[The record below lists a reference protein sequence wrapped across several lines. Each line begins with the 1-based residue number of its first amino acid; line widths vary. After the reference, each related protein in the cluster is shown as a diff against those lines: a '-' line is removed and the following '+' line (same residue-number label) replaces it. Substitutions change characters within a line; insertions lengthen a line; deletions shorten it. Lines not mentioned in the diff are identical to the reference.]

1 MARGSLYDMLYSA
14 RGRTE
19 LRLSKRYRMLHDIVT
34 GPPRDSD
41 PQELFLG
48 PQKNDCYL
56 LGPINVLHRESP

>member
-34 GPPRDSD
+34 APPPRDSD
-41 PQELFLG
+41 PQTLFLG
-48 PQKNDCYL
+48 PQKNYCYL
-56 LGPINVLHRESP
+56 GPSNILDRKSP